1 MNGDNGTS
9 TQAPQMR
16 ALLFTD
22 LCDSLI
28 LVERIGDAAAAEL
41 FQQHDRLV
49 LTLQQQWNGHQI
61 DRSDGLFLLFDR
73 AIDALGFAL
82 DYQQRLQELGRQL
95 HLPLRVRAGLH
106 VGEVILWSNSAEAV
120 AHGAKPIEVEGLA
133 KPMSARL
140 MQLARPGQILLSAL
154 AESVV
159 RRSSA
164 ELGER
169 DKGLKWK
176 SHGRWRFK
184 GMAEPQQIWQVA
196 GDDSTT
202 VRRPASSK
210 KAWLDRPLW
219 LRPGALLAE
228 TSACAVLVVL
238 VWTLLRPDPAIAFA
252 ERDWVVI
259 GDMRNLTGNTLLD
272 DSLQQAFRIS
282 LEQSRYV
289 NVLSDMKA
297 RNVLQLMQREAGSR
311 LDAGAASEVAMR
323 TGARMVLLPT
333 VAEVGGHTRIS
344 VEVVDPH
351 SQQTLSVATAEANGM
366 ESLLDSVDKVTA
378 RLRQQLGEAAP
389 QLRAD
394 SKPLPLVTTS
404 SLDALRAYALGQNLY
419 ASGDY
424 GGALAMYEK
433 AVRLDEGFALAWMG
447 QVRAR
452 FTSMDNA
459 GALKALKQVKSLSTR
474 LTPREVLYL
483 DAWSASLTDQGRT
496 AGAWT
501 QLASLYPDYFAAQ
514 HNAAM
519 WLFVENRF
527 KEAVPYATK
536 ATDSRF
542 ELSNIAYDQLGRI
555 LLAMDDQ
562 PAARRAF
569 EKAVA
574 GGRSA
579 SQRYLAGLAAS
590 ERDYKGAE
598 ALLDKL
604 PSNKYADI
612 ERTSLAADRH
622 QWSRAEASAR
632 SGLQRMAA
640 ETGYDR
646 RLYLLPLATVQW
658 AGDNRDA
665 AVKSL
670 RATVE
675 ASLSRLADPASVDTS
690 DDAMVALG
698 AALLALRMNDS
709 ATASRI
715 LAAVRARP
723 ELSREAPLSE
733 MSRVVEAEQARLAGQ
748 PANALRLLQPFL
760 GGNARFQTRVV
771 AMKAHLALGQRDD
784 ALRQA
789 RFLSRSRGL
798 AYSELNCGY
807 CLQPMNVIDSNQAG
821 QVVTDLTTAA
831 STSATAAAMPAP
843 ARTVKGI

>member
-1 MNGDNGTS
+1 MNGDIGTS

-49 LTLQQQWNGHQI
+49 LRLQQQWNGHQI

-82 DYQQRLQELGRQL
+82 DYQQQLQALGKTLRV
-95 HLPLRVRAGLH
+95 PLRVRAGLH
-106 VGEVILWSNSAEAV
+106 VGEVILWNNSAEAV

-133 KPMSARL
+133 KPMAARL

-154 AESVV
+154 AESVA
-159 RRSSA
+159 RRSSS

-169 DKGLKWK
+169 AKELTWK

-184 GMAEPQQIWQVA
+184 GMTDTQQIWQVA
-196 GDDSTT
+196 ADDACT
-202 VRRPASSK
+202 VRRPPSSK

-228 TSACAVLVVL
+228 ISACALVLVL
-238 VWTLLRPDPAIAFA
+238 VWTLLRPEPAIAFA

-297 RNVLQLMQREAGSR
+297 RGVLQLMQRDAGVP
-311 LDAGAASEVAMR
+311 LDASAASEVALR
-323 TGARMVLLPT
+323 TGARIVLLPT

-351 SQQTLSVATAEANGM
+351 SQQTLAVATAEADRM

-378 RLRQQLGEAAP
+378 KLRQQLGEAAP

-419 ASGDY
+419 AKGDY
-424 GGALAMYEK
+424 DGALAMYER
-433 AVRLDEGFALAWMG
+433 AVRLDDGFALAWMG
-447 QVRAR
+447 QVRAH

-459 GALKALKQVKSLSTR
+459 GALQALKRLKGLSTR

-483 DAWSASLTDQGRT
+483 DAWSANLTDQGR
-496 AGAWT
+496 AANAWT
-501 QLASLYPDYFAAQ
+501 QLATLYPDYFAAQ

-519 WLFVENRF
+519 WLYVDNRF
-527 KEAVPYATK
+527 KEALPHAMK
-536 ATDSRF
+536 AADPRF

-555 LLAMDDQ
+555 QLALEDQ
-562 PAARRAF
+562 AAARRAF
-569 EKAVA
+569 EKAIA

-579 SQRYLAGLAAS
+579 SQRYLAGVAAS

-598 ALLDKL
+598 SLLDKL
-604 PSNKYADI
+604 PLNKYVDI
-612 ERTSLAADRH
+612 ERTSLAADRR
-622 QWSRAEASAR
+622 QWAHAEASAR
-632 SGLQRMAA
+632 AGLQRMA
-640 ETGYDR
+640 EEPGYDR
-646 RLYLLPLATVQW
+646 RLYMLPLATVQW

-665 AVKSL
+665 ATKSL
-670 RATVE
+670 RDTVDT
-675 ASLSRLADPASVDTS
+675 SLSRLADPASVDTS

-698 AALLALRMNDS
+698 AALLALRMHDVR
-709 ATASRI
+709 AASRV

-723 ELSREAPLSE
+723 ELSREAALNE
-733 MSRVVEAEQARLAGQ
+733 MSRVVEAEQMRLGGEPGA
-748 PANALRLLQPFL
+748 ALRLLQPFL

-771 AMKAHLALGQRDD
+771 AMKAHLGLGQRED

-789 RFLSRSRGL
+789 RFLSQSRGL

-807 CLQPMNVIDSNQAG
+807 CLQPLNVIDSNAAG
-821 QVVTDLTTAA
+821 RLVIELTTPA
-831 STSATAAAMPAP
+831 SPSAAAALPVP
-843 ARTVKGI
+843 VSRVTGI

>member
-82 DYQQRLQELGRQL
+82 DYQQRLQALGQTLRV
-95 HLPLRVRAGLH
+95 PLRVRAGLH
-106 VGEVILWSNSAEAV
+106 VGEVILWNNSVEAV

-133 KPMSARL
+133 KPMAARL
-140 MQLARPGQILLSAL
+140 MQVARPGQILVSSL
-154 AESVV
+154 AESIA

-164 ELGER
+164 ELGEFAHELR
-169 DKGLKWK
+169 WK

-184 GMAEPQQIWQVA
+184 GMSDPQEIWQVA
-196 GDDSTT
+196 ATDSSTM
-202 VRRPASSK
+202 RRPPSGK

-228 TSACAVLVVL
+228 MAACMLLAVVA
-238 VWTLLRPDPAIAFA
+238 WTLLRPEPAIAFA

-259 GDMRNLTGNTLLD
+259 GDMRNLTGDTLLD

-297 RNVLQLMQREAGSR
+297 RGVLQLMQ
-311 LDAGAASEVAMR
+311 LDAGARMDANAASEVAMR

-344 VEVVDPH
+344 VEVVDPQ
-351 SQQTLSVATAEANGM
+351 SQETLSVATAEADGSA
-366 ESLLDSVDKVTA
+366 SLLDSIDKITA
-378 RLRQQLGEAAP
+378 SLRQQLGEAAP

-419 ASGDY
+419 AGGDY
-424 GGALAMYEK
+424 EGALAMYEK

-459 GALKALKQVKSLSTR
+459 GALAALKRVKALTTR

-483 DAWSASLTDQGRT
+483 DAWSASLTDQGR
-496 AGAWT
+496 AASAWT

-519 WLFVENRF
+519 WLYVDNRF
-527 KEAVPYATK
+527 EEALPHAIK
-536 ATDSRF
+536 AADPRF
-542 ELSNIAYDQLGRI
+542 ELSTIAHDQLGRI
-555 LLAMDDQ
+555 LLAMGDQ
-562 PAARRAF
+562 PGARRAF
-569 EKAVA
+569 EKAVT

-579 SQRYLAGLAAS
+579 SQRYLAGVAAS
-590 ERDYKGAE
+590 QRDYRRAE
-598 ALLDKL
+598 ELLAKVSL
-604 PSNKYADI
+604 NKYANI
-612 ERTSLAADRH
+612 ERTSLAADRRL
-622 QWSRAEASAR
+622 WSQAEATAR
-632 SGLQRMAA
+632 AGLKRMAG
-640 ETGYDR
+640 EVGYDQ

-658 AGDNRDA
+658 AGDEPDA
-665 AVKSL
+665 ASKSI
-670 RATVE
+670 RATVG
-675 ASLSRLADPASVDTS
+675 ASVARLADPASVDTS

-698 AALLALRMNDS
+698 AALLALRMQDA
-709 ATASRI
+709 ATASRA
-715 LAAVRARP
+715 LVAVRARP
-723 ELSREAPLSE
+723 ELARQAPLNE
-733 MSRVVEAEQARLAGQ
+733 MAHVVDAELARLRGA
-748 PANALRLLQPFL
+748 PETSLRMIEPFL
-760 GGNARFQTRVV
+760 GSTARFQTRVA
-771 AMKAHLALGQRDD
+771 AMKAYLALGRRED

-789 RFLSRSRGL
+789 RVLSSSRGL

-807 CLQPMNVIDSNQAG
+807 CLQPLNVIDSNEAG
-821 QVVTDLTTAA
+821 LVAAELTASAGAA
-831 STSATAAAMPAP
+831 TVAAAPAS
-843 ARTVKGI
+843 ARMVKGP